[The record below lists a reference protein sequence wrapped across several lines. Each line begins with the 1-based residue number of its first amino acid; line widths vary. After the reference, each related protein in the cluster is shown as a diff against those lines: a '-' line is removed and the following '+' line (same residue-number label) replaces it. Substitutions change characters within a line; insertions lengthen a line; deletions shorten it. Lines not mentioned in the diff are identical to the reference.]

1 MPKFLLL
8 SALVFSFAPARAATT
23 AEIKAIAQELVCLC
37 GNCSRESL
45 ATCLCS
51 DFAVP
56 EREAIGRA
64 LDQGQTSQ
72 QIIDGYIA
80 RFGIIGYAAPPQ
92 EGFNLLAWVAPF
104 VALLL
109 GIVLIRTLLISWKG
123 RNDATP
129 IGAAASVADDER
141 NQYRDRLQHDLERFD
156 ENNE

>member
-8 SALVFSFAPARAATT
+8 LALVFGFAPARAATT
-23 AEIKAIAQELVCLC
+23 AEIKAVAHELVCLC
-37 GNCSRESL
+37 GNCNRESL

-64 LDQGQTSQ
+64 LDQGQTRQ
-72 QIIDGYIA
+72 RIIDGYIA
-80 RFGIIGYAAPPQ
+80 RFGTIGYAAPPQ

-109 GIVLIRTLLISWKG
+109 GIVLVRTLLVSWKG
-123 RNDATP
+123 RSGAVP
-129 IGAAASVADDER
+129 PRAAASTAGVLMKAG
-141 NQYRDRLQHDLERFD
+141 
-156 ENNE
+156 

>member
-8 SALVFSFAPARAATT
+8 LALVFGFAPARAATT
-23 AEIKAIAQELVCLC
+23 AGIKAVAHELVCLC
-37 GNCSRESL
+37 GNCNRESL

-64 LDQGQTSQ
+64 LDQGQTRQ

-80 RFGIIGYAAPPQ
+80 RFGTMGYAAPPQ

-109 GIVLIRTLLISWKG
+109 GIVLVRTLLVSWKG
-123 RNDATP
+123 RS
-129 IGAAASVADDER
+129 GAVPTGAVASTADGR
-141 NQYRDRLQHDLERFD
+141 GQYQDRLRRELERYD
-156 ENNE
+156 ENDE